1 MRCTIDRKWLKTLFV
16 FHDVSNQELKRFQCP
31 IVLHNDRT
39 FHPRSSK
46 FESFF
51 GEIWISNY
59 TVSIHLLF
67 YLFFKQAEMQ
77 FDSAQML
84 CNQEIASGCHALVF
98 NDSESH
104 SCLNASFKLKTD
116 LISVR
121 YAISLKLKAVKA
133 TSYEP
138 PIWSSNVDVC
148 NLQKGVVGSFLA
160 QILTQEL
167 PKYSNYS
174 MECPQKAGEYYVDSF
189 PLDVIANN
197 FPRSILRAFIKDKP
211 MWELEGV
218 WKAKQSKTKPMIL
231 FSKCS
236 LHGRM
241 IFWDDVVLYDNNK

>member
-1 MRCTIDRKWLKTLFV
+1 M
-16 FHDVSNQELKRFQCP
+16 H
-31 IVLHNDRT
+31 
-39 FHPRSSK
+39 
-46 FESFF
+46 
-51 GEIWISNY
+51 
-59 TVSIHLLF
+59 F
-67 YLFFKQAEMQ
+67 YSAE
-77 FDSAQML
+77 ML
-84 CNQEIASGCHALVF
+84 CNQEIAGGCYALVF
-98 NDSESH
+98 NDTENRSR
-104 SCLNASFKLKTD
+104 LNATFKFKTD
-116 LISVR
+116 LTGVW

-160 QILTQEL
+160 QILTQDL
-167 PKYSNYS
+167 PKYSNYI

-197 FPRSILRAFIKDKP
+197 FPRSILGAFTKDKP

-231 FSKCS
+231 FSKCL

-241 IFWDDVVLYDNNK
+241 IF